1 MSNLASVNIPAVA
14 GQAAYS
20 NIALEFSTVTDIFA
34 SIIKQDG
41 TGINL
46 VQGVDYNVTSTPS
59 LTVTLTNTSVVSGL
73 TAGDTVRVFRD
84 TNVRQPVRVFSDGSV
99 LRSDDLNAGFKQV
112 LFAQQ
117 EVDELSVGDA
127 LRKDATQTQWD
138 ATALRITNVADA
150 VSGDHAVTLGQ
161 VNAAL
166 ATSGNNPSVPQ
177 SYTNQGG
184 SPTLTNGTFVSAS
197 NKTEYTMNPVPTSE
211 FEQTFIVELNGV
223 IQRPTIDYEV
233 SAGTTA
239 NPVGT
244 LTLFGGDFT
253 NTAANQIQVN
263 NFGLSRQ
270 VFDFPVIGESKAP
283 DQIPITLRGHSSQ
296 TAEIFRV
303 ENSTINPILSVS
315 THRVAIFGR
324 SSGLYNL
331 LVDAEASNGGLLMAV
346 RTFENNHI
354 LTVKDPDK
362 ITGAQTA
369 VMVETHATQTGGGE
383 VPFGIRRHGSYAANP
398 DRGPLAQY
406 LTHCTSTGGIE
417 KVGEVSARG
426 RVRIWSNNDPLTDN
440 NGTQQNENNVTQSG
454 TANAGIVHEPHLWIQ
469 PYRSS
474 TNEAGGRY
482 ILVANKA
489 GNTRLELS
497 FFGGN
502 TLRHVLMGSG
512 THPALF
518 QVGSADV
525 GTNRAFAFQTGGT
538 PATESLMPG
547 QGSSA
552 NIQYVSLREIGD
564 PTTGNRRGL
573 LQLNVQGTGQLGHH
587 AISVTQP
594 NSANKA
600 SVRIK
605 YDGSIEIDSR
615 VRSTGATPRPLDDND
630 VLAYQEIKRATGKFL
645 AWMHA
650 GYSNTGTNAEGG
662 NSNSYSGARLLMP
675 VTTISATNP
684 REPQQSATVTKSWSV
699 NATSNT
705 ELQHLNT
712 GVWQPTPGK
721 IRINADR
728 AVFVTFDWT
737 GVIEFFHPTNLI
749 APGAFQRK
757 NIPHY
762 FQLDLLC
769 KPNNLP
775 VGDPTPIIVRH
786 EQIQMPDALHSASG
800 GQDFYSAGA
809 TNGSNNSQII
819 GLSTNGYIN
828 IQTTARRYLNAR
840 AFGDAN
846 TEYWDFTVVFRS
858 GAIAGYLPSQSSTVN
873 GIDVFKLHQ
882 TNASIQIE
890 NARGI

>member
-1 MSNLASVNIPAVA
+1 MSNLASVNIPAVG
-14 GQAAYS
+14 GQATYS
-20 NIALEFSTVTDIFA
+20 NIALEFVTVDDIFA

-46 VQGVDYNVTSTPS
+46 VQNVDFTVTSTPS
-59 LTVTLTNTSVVSGL
+59 LTVTLTNSTVVSAL
-73 TAGDTVRVFRD
+73 TSGDTVRVFRD
-84 TNVRQPVRVFSDGSV
+84 TSVRQPARVFSDGSV
-99 LRSDDLNAGFKQV
+99 LRSDDLNTGFKQV

-117 EVDELSVGDA
+117 EVDELSIGDA

-138 ATALRITNVADA
+138 ATSLRITNVADA

-177 SYTNQGG
+177 AYTNQGG

-197 NKTEYTMNPVPTSE
+197 NKTEYTMTPVPTSE

-223 IQRPTIDYEV
+223 IQRPNTDYEV
-233 SAGTTA
+233 TVGTTA
-239 NPVGT
+239 SPVGT

-253 NTAANQIQVN
+253 NTATNQIQVN

-270 VFDFPVIGESKAP
+270 VFDFPVIGEAKAP

-296 TAEIFRV
+296 TADIFRV
-303 ENSTINPILSVS
+303 ENSTSNPILTVS
-315 THRVAIFGR
+315 LSRVAIFGR

-331 LVDAEASNGGLLMAV
+331 LVDTETSNDGLLMAV

-362 ITGAQTA
+362 IAGNQTA
-369 VMVETHATQTGGGE
+369 VMVETHTTQTGGND

-398 DRGPLAQY
+398 DRGHLAQY
-406 LTHCTSTGGIE
+406 LTHSTSTGSIE
-417 KVGEVSARG
+417 LVGAISARG
-426 RVRIWSNNDPLTDN
+426 RVRIWSNNDPLTDA
-440 NGTQQNENNVTQSG
+440 NGTQQNELNVNQEG
-454 TANAGIVHEPHLWIQ
+454 TTNAGIVHEPHLWIQ
-469 PYRSS
+469 PYRS
-474 TNEAGGRY
+474 THNEAGGRY
-482 ILVANKA
+482 ILVANRI

-502 TLRHVLMGSG
+502 VLQHVLMGSG
-512 THPALF
+512 TNSALY
-518 QVGSADV
+518 QVGQANV
-525 GTNRAFAFQTGGT
+525 GAARTFEFRTGGT
-538 PATESLMPG
+538 PATESILPG
-547 QGSSA
+547 TGASA
-552 NIQYVSLREIGD
+552 DRHYVSLREIGN
-564 PTTGNRRGL
+564 PTSGDRRGL
-573 LQLNVQGTGQLGHH
+573 LQLNCQGTGSLGHH
-587 AISVTQP
+587 ALSVVQP
-594 NSANKA
+594 NSNNVS

-615 VRSTGATPRPLDDND
+615 VRSTGATPRGLGDGD
-630 VLAYQEIKRATGKFL
+630 VLARQEINRATGKLL

-650 GYSNTGTNAEGG
+650 GYQNTGTNAEGG

-675 VTTISATNP
+675 ATTIGATNP
-684 REPQQSATVTKSWSV
+684 RETAQNATVTKSWTV
-699 NATSNT
+699 NATSHT
-705 ELQHLNT
+705 QLQHVNT
-712 GVWQPTPGK
+712 GAYQPTPGT

-737 GVIEFFHPTNLI
+737 GLIEFFHPTNTS
-749 APGAFQRK
+749 APGIFQRK

-769 KPNNLP
+769 RPSNLAAGQA
-775 VGDPTPIIVRH
+775 VPIIVRH

-809 TNGSNNSQII
+809 TDGANNSQII

-828 IQTTARRYLNAR
+828 IQTSAKRYLNAR

-846 TEYWDFTVVFRS
+846 TEYWDFSVVFRS
-858 GAIAGYLPSQSSTVN
+858 GAIAGYLANQNTAVN

-882 TNASIQIE
+882 TNASIVIE